1 MSGHIITGK
10 DKPYIVAAIYGSP
23 RRRGNTAMLMDSFL
37 EGARYGYSTTGRDLD
52 IKEIIASELD
62 LSPCRGCGVCSRTGE
77 CIIGDD
83 MQDIYRVLTDADF
96 IAVASPVFFTTV
108 SGYLKAIIDRC
119 QRFWSLKYEHKKN
132 IIKKKRSGIFIS
144 VAGSE
149 RESIFDCPK
158 KVIRSFFDVLFVD
171 YVRDFLYGKTD
182 RIGEILKN
190 GTAVEEVYDF
200 GKKIGMNDMEKE

>member
-10 DKPYIVAAIYGSP
+10 DKPYIIAAIYGSP
-23 RRRGNTAMLMDSFL
+23 RRKGNTALLLDSFL
-37 EGARYGYSTTGRDLD
+37 EGVRYGCSATGKYPD
-52 IKEIIASELD
+52 IKKIIASELD
-62 LSPCRGCGVCSRTGE
+62 LSPCRECRVCSRTGE

-83 MQDIYRVLTDADF
+83 MQDIYRILTDADF

-132 IIKKKRSGIFIS
+132 IIKKKRGGIFICVS
-144 VAGSE
+144 GSE

-171 YVRDFLYGKTD
+171 YIRDFLYGKTD
-182 RIGEILKN
+182 SEGEILKN
-190 GTAVEEVYDF
+190 NAAVEDVYNF
-200 GKKIGMNDMEKE
+200 GKKIGTGNTEKE